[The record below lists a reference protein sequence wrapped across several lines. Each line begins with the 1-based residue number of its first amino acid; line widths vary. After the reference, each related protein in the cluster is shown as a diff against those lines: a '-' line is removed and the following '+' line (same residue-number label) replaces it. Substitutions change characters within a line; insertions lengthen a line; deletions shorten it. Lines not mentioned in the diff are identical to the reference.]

1 MTAEGCLAVLKTRT
15 RLGFPGEPA
24 YEEVLQHI
32 FAIRSGER
40 LLANLAM

>member
-1 MTAEGCLAVLKTRT
+1 MTAEGFLAVLKTRT
-15 RLGFPGEPA
+15 RLGFPGGPA
-24 YEEVLQHI
+24 YEEVLKDN